1 MVAVP
6 LAQPHAAAP
15 VAGYQPAA
23 MAPQPGVFQ
32 PPGGVPMVGSSLV
45 LAASQG
51 QLMGWNGL
59 PSPPTFA
66 DRKVVAG
73 IMGILF
79 GQFGVHKFIIG
90 NVGAGVAMLAITL
103 VSWVLSLV
111 IIGIFGV
118 AAMSIIGLIEGI
130 IYLTKS
136 DEEFIVRYGI
146 NHKGWF

>member
-1 MVAVP
+1 
-6 LAQPHAAAP
+6 
-15 VAGYQPAA
+15 
-23 MAPQPGVFQ
+23 
-32 PPGGVPMVGSSLV
+32 
-45 LAASQG
+45 
-51 QLMGWNGL
+51 MGWTVI
-59 PSPPTFA
+59 PPPNLCRPEGRGR
-66 DRKVVAG
+66 DHGDSV
-73 IMGILF
+73 

>member
-1 MVAVP
+1 
-6 LAQPHAAAP
+6 
-15 VAGYQPAA
+15 
-23 MAPQPGVFQ
+23 
-32 PPGGVPMVGSSLV
+32 
-45 LAASQG
+45 
-51 QLMGWNGL
+51 
-59 PSPPTFA
+59 
-66 DRKVVAG
+66 
-73 IMGILF
+73 MGILF